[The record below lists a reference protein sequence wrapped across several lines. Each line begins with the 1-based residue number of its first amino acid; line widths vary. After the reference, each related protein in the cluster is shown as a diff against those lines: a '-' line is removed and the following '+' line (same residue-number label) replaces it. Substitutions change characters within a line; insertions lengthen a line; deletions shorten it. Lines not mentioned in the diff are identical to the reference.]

1 MITLEEAKKRL
12 DDACAYLHID
22 EKQALLANLDAQ
34 IAQPDF
40 WNDTDHAQCVSK
52 QASDIRD
59 LLVATNRQIII
70 GRRFHC
76 S

>member
-22 EKQALLANLDAQ
+22 EKQALLANLDPQ

-40 WNDTDHAQCVSK
+40 SYHSEHAQCVTK
-52 QASDIRD
+52 QASDIRE
-59 LLVATNRQIII
+59 
-70 GRRFHC
+70 
-76 S
+76 